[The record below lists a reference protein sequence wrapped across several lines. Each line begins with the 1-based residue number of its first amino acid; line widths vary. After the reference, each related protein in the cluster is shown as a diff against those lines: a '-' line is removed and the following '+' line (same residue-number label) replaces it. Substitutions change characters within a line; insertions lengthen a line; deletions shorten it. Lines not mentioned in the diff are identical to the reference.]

1 MTVGLCLLTWNE
13 LEGCKHDVPLID
25 KSQFEQ
31 IYCIDGGSTDG
42 TVEYLQK
49 QGVEVY
55 HQQKPGL
62 NQACIEGCEH
72 CKCDAFVFF
81 HPKGTIPVEDIY
93 KFRPY
98 FNNNELRGRSLGLKI

>member
-13 LEGCKHDVPLID
+13 LEGCKHDLPLID

-42 TVEYLQK
+42 TVEYLQE

-55 HQQKPGL
+55 QQQKPGL
-62 NQACIEGCEH
+62 NQACIQR
-72 CKCDAFVFF
+72 
-81 HPKGTIPVEDIY
+81 II
-93 KFRPY
+93 KF
-98 FNNNELRGRSLGLKI
+98 LSLKSLGSYQRISSCLYYAYILHLYLWK